1 MKQARTIDDVISI
14 LDKIIKEEVAIQSNL
29 AIFPVLYKQVTER
42 IKEGVVHQEFDDNP
56 RMQRLDVIFAN
67 RYLDAYFIYKD
78 GGKPSVCWLHAFEAA
93 KDESLITLQ
102 HLLLGINAHINLD
115 LGIAVSKTVGNTSDL
130 PTIHN
135 DFNKINAILSSMVDA
150 VQKSIGTVSPLFF
163 LLDRFA
169 KGKEDAIAAFSIN
182 VARDGAWIFANTYH
196 VSIDKRLAFER
207 RDQVIGQLA
216 AKLYTIKSR
225 FLRFVIK
232 IIRWFETKNIN
243 KVVNALGGK

>member
-14 LDKIIKEEVAIQSNL
+14 LDKIIKEEVASQSNL

-42 IKEGVVHQEFDDNP
+42 IKEGVANQEFDDNP

-67 RYLDAYFIYKD
+67 RYLEAYFIYKD
-78 GGKPSVCWLHAFEAA
+78 GGQPSVSWLHAFDAA
-93 KDESLITLQ
+93 KDRSLITLQ

-115 LGIAVSKTVGNTSDL
+115 LGIAVSKTVGSISDL

-150 VQKSIGTVSPLFF
+150 VQKRIGSVSPLFF
-163 LLDRFA
+163 LLDRLA

-196 VSIDKRLAFER
+196 VSVDKQLAFER

-216 AKLYTIKSR
+216 AKLYTTKSR

-232 IIRWFETKNIN
+232 ILRWFETKNID

>member
-14 LDKIIKEEVAIQSNL
+14 LDEIIRQEVANQSNL
-29 AIFPVLYKQVTER
+29 AIFPVLYKQVTQR
-42 IKEGVVHQEFDDNP
+42 IKEGVANQEFDDNP

-78 GGKPSVCWLHAFEAA
+78 GGKPSGSWLHAFDAA
-93 KDESLITLQ
+93 EDSSLITLQ

-115 LGIAVSKTVGNTSDL
+115 LGIAVSQTVGNTSDL
-130 PTIHN
+130 PTIHS

-163 LLDRFA
+163 LLDRFV

-196 VSIDKRLAFER
+196 VSIDKQLAFER
-207 RDQVIGQLA
+207 RDHVIGQLA
-216 AKLYTIKSR
+216 TKLYTTRSR

-232 IIRWFETKNIN
+232 IIRWFETKNVN